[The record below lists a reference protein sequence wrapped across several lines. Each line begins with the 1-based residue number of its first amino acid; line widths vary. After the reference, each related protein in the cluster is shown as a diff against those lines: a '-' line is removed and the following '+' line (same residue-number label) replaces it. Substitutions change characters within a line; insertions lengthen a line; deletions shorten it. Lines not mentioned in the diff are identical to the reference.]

1 MDPYTCLLMFGTT
14 YNMGSFYVH
23 HHHILSRQWSIQHRA
38 DWLQSLRSWSVQCGP
53 WGHSKRMCCTVCLG
67 CPHGH
72 SLLVSRPHLWRL
84 LAVLPTPALALFRA
98 AQSFLG
104 RSVPVGS
111 CSLERGE
118 VWLWRVDRWLVRCGR
133 WLRGDGRW
141 LGRDERWLK
150 R

>member
-1 MDPYTCLLMFGTT
+1 MSVCEG
-14 YNMGSFYVH
+14 

-72 SLLVSRPHLWRL
+72 SLLVSRPRLWRL

-111 CSLERGE
+111 CSAGAWRASFGGE
-118 VWLWRVDRWLVRCGR
+118 QSHSFHLSRRRLVGCFGGRLSSVMKLCLDFSLLCGQLWP
-133 WLRGDGRW
+133 
-141 LGRDERWLK
+141 
-150 R
+150 